1 MSNDLATILAVIK
14 SAPKDIRRVL
24 FFDADKEI
32 QKHKDTLEGI
42 KSGKYKVASNMD
54 EYK

>member
-1 MSNDLATILAVIK
+1 MNNLATILAAIK

-32 QKHKDTLEGI
+32 QKHKETLDGI
-42 KSGKYKVASNMD
+42 KSGKHKIASQVD